1 MEACAL
7 REVREETGL
16 EEIKLQ
22 AFLLA
27 TYHTYHENGRFI
39 LKETFWYTMQIK
51 REQHLI
57 PQAEEDITEVK
68 WATND
73 ELPELLK
80 STYPS
85 IIDVMIADG
94 RLLAVK

>member
-1 MEACAL
+1 L

-16 EEIKLQ
+16 EEIKLEL
-22 AFLLA
+22 FLLA

-39 LKETFWYTMQIK
+39 LKETFWYTMHIK
-51 REQHLI
+51 RDQNLV
-57 PQAEEDITEVK
+57 PQAEEDIAAAK

-80 STYPS
+80 GTYPS
-85 IIDVMIADG
+85 IIDVMISDG
-94 RLLAVK
+94 RLVAIK